1 MIGGGFGARGEIEH
15 TNQNDTTRRIIS
27 IRTARSM
34 AVALN
39 LITVAVYLVIFL
51 YWWFVLIQLY
61 EPAPRVSGFAKW
73 WGCVSFVTS
82 TWGRAMGATW
92 PLWLVPLALQ
102 WIKPQWTLYRHNLRP
117 KLLNDNYPA
126 PFAQMDPNKSGA
138 VTWENWDAR
147 AGVGI
152 ATPDTVIPEIE
163 LSATL
168 QDGQSS
174 TRTRVRMPVPQV
186 RHWRSFCSAYTRG
199 DCKFSGNAAEGFL
212 GDRVLFDRVVG
223 AWASHDPQRALIDP
237 ASLGPRKTPE
247 PTDKGKEMIALFA
260 TTPLDELSALLEPY
274 ETDRHQIDREG

>member
-1 MIGGGFGARGEIEH
+1 VIGGGFGARAEVQVTKQTDE
-15 TNQNDTTRRIIS
+15 TRRKIS
-27 IRTARSM
+27 IRTAHSW
-34 AVALN
+34 AKHAN
-39 LITVAVYLVIFL
+39 LITLVVYLVSFL

-61 EPAPRVSGFAKW
+61 EPAPRVSGFLRW
-73 WGCVSFVTS
+73 WGCVVYVAS
-82 TWGRAMGATW
+82 TWGRAMGQTW
-92 PLWLVPLALQ
+92 PLWFVPLALQ
-102 WIKPQWTLYRHNLRP
+102 WIKPLYTLNRHNLKP
-117 KLLNDNYPA
+117 KVMNDEWPLA
-126 PFAQMDPNKSGA
+126 HGPLDPNVVGA
-138 VTWENWDAR
+138 
-147 AGVGI
+147 AGYEALNEIIRNGSAVE
-152 ATPDTVIPEIE
+152 PDTAIPEIE

-186 RHWRSFCSAYTRG
+186 RRWRSFCAAYTRG

-274 ETDRHQIDREG
+274 ETDRHQIDR